1 MKSLERTE
9 QVRWLEYDIWYE
21 SHGQEGE
28 AGNVISGSAV
38 RKLEYHDKELNLEP
52 RKVFKTWNEIML

>member
-1 MKSLERTE
+1 MAG
-9 QVRWLEYDIWYE
+9 VYDIWYE